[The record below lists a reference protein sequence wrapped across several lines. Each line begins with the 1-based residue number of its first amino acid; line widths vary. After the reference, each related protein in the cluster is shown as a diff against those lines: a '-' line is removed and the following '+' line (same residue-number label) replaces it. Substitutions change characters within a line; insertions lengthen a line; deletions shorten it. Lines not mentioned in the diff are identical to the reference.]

1 MKTVGEILA
10 EKRKS
15 LGLSL
20 EQIEKE
26 TKIRKKY
33 LEAIEKNN
41 FNFIPESTTAKGF
54 IRNFSLVLGLSPES
68 VLAVFRRDF
77 FEDESGQ
84 IISRSLSK
92 NIQNH
97 GLFWTPKATLITIIA
112 AITIFLAFFFSKQYL
127 RLSSAPE
134 IDLSSP
140 KEGQVFKDKVLVK
153 GKTDKDAT
161 IRVDDSLISISS
173 NGSFSEEIV
182 LPRGSNIV
190 SIESSNRQ
198 GKKRTM
204 NIKVQVE

>member
-15 LGLSL
+15 LGFSL
-20 EQIEKE
+20 EQIEEE

-41 FNFIPESTTAKGF
+41 FNFIPESTTTKGF

-68 VLAVFRRDF
+68 VLAVFRRDY

-92 NIQNH
+92 IIQNH
-97 GLFWTPKATLITIIA
+97 GFFWTPKATLITLIIVGVSV
-112 AITIFLAFFFSKQYL
+112 ISFFFSKQYL

-140 KEGQVFKDKVLVK
+140 KEGQVFKDRVLIK

-161 IRVDDSLISISS
+161 LKIDGSLISIS
-173 NGSFSEEIV
+173 NDGSFSEEIV

-190 SIESSNRQ
+190 TIESANRQ
-198 GKKRTM
+198 GKKRVV
-204 NIKVQVE
+204 NIKVEVE

>member
-1 MKTVGEILA
+1 MKTVGEILL

-15 LGLSL
+15 LSLSL

-54 IRNFSLVLGLSPES
+54 VRNYALVLGLSPENI
-68 VLAVFRRDF
+68 LAVFRRDF

-92 NIQNH
+92 NIENH
-97 GLFWTPKATLITIIA
+97 GFFWTPRATLITLIVA
-112 AITIFLAFFFSKQYL
+112 GVIFLSFFFAKQYL
-127 RLSSAPE
+127 RLSSAPG

-140 KEGQVFKDKVLVK
+140 KEGEVFKDKVLIK

-161 IRVDDSLISISS
+161 LKVDDSLISISD

-190 SIESSNRQ
+190 TIETANRQ
-198 GKKRTM
+198 GKKRII
-204 NIKVQVE
+204 NIKVEVE